1 MVVNPRLLLPRMR
14 QLAGENKLFTGALAA
29 GAFLRLLVML
39 GYPGALWFAGDSYVY
54 IGAALRPQ
62 PNLSKA
68 TGYSFFLRLLL
79 PFHSFT
85 LVTGLQHLMGLSVAV
100 MIYVLLRRNGV
111 SKTWSAVAM
120 LPQLLDGYI
129 IEDEHLIMAETL
141 FTFLFMVA
149 TLLLLWRPRPAWWTA
164 VVAGLVVGAAAVVRT
179 EGEVMLAVIPLYL
192 LLRGWSWRTL
202 RGWAMA
208 VVFAVASLIP
218 VGAYASWFHERTGHY
233 DMTLSTGYYTWG
245 RVSSFANCAI
255 IKPTGEQALVCPT
268 QPIADRTPPGD
279 YIWHAPYVHKNIN
292 AQPIGGPVTY
302 KGNQLLTSFAIHAVE
317 AQPLDYVKT
326 VVKGVGLSFGFPRIA
341 YPGAGT
347 TYYYSFHLH
356 FVGTEAHTGKPVSLL
371 PPKNHSW
378 ISPLTPADSA
388 YNDWL
393 NYGHQAPGV
402 VRKIFA
408 APIALYQRVVF
419 TYGPLL
425 ALIFLVGL
433 GGVFSVTARR
443 RGKGARSVLSVETL
457 RSVRLHWA
465 PRGTPMLPWI
475 TAAALLV
482 APIAVADFDYRYLIP
497 VIPFACMAAG
507 LGFAPR
513 RAKPAPATPS
523 APSTAT
529 VESTVPDP
537 VS

>member
-1 MVVNPRLLLPRMR
+1 
-14 QLAGENKLFTGALAA
+14 
-29 GAFLRLLVML
+29 
-39 GYPGALWFAGDSYVY
+39 
-54 IGAALRPQ
+54 
-62 PNLSKA
+62 
-68 TGYSFFLRLLL
+68 
-79 PFHSFT
+79 
-85 LVTGLQHLMGLSVAV
+85 
-100 MIYVLLRRNGV
+100 
-111 SKTWSAVAM
+111 
-120 LPQLLDGYI
+120 
-129 IEDEHLIMAETL
+129 
-141 FTFLFMVA
+141 
-149 TLLLLWRPRPAWWTA
+149 
-164 VVAGLVVGAAAVVRT
+164 
-179 EGEVMLAVIPLYL
+179 
-192 LLRGWSWRTL
+192 
-202 RGWAMA
+202 
-208 VVFAVASLIP
+208 
-218 VGAYASWFHERTGHY
+218 
-233 DMTLSTGYYTWG
+233 
-245 RVSSFANCAI
+245 
-255 IKPTGEQALVCPT
+255 
-268 QPIADRTPPGD
+268 
-279 YIWHAPYVHKNIN
+279 
-292 AQPIGGPVTY
+292 
-302 KGNQLLTSFAIHAVE
+302 
-317 AQPLDYVKT
+317 VKT
-326 VVKGVGLSFGFPRIA
+326 VVKGVGLSFGFPRLA

-356 FVGTEAHTGKPVSLL
+356 FVGTEGHTGKPVSLL
-371 PPKNHSW
+371 PPKNHTW

-443 RGKGARSVLSVETL
+443 RGKGARSVLSVQTL

-475 TAAALLV
+475 TAVALLV

-513 RAKPAPATPS
+513 RVKPAPAAPS
-523 APSTAT
+523 APSAAS
-529 VESTVPDP
+529 VGSTVPDS